1 MGDTTAMS
9 DADNA
14 LAATDAHGD
23 HPEDL
28 GHASPSE
35 PLGPV
40 DVVAWGYAIVGAA
53 IGILVVLALFVA
65 RGS

>member
-1 MGDTTAMS
+1 MS

-14 LAATDAHGD
+14 FAATDAHED
-23 HPEDL
+23 HPEEH
-28 GHASPSE
+28 GHTSPSE

-40 DVVAWGYAIVGAA
+40 DGVAWGYAIVGAA